1 MLDETFSHTEGA
13 TKNHLELRPLRR
25 ADLGRRVA
33 CVADNTAGRET
44 RRAAVWVD
52 MIRKTA
58 NIFTALSFKEISSR
72 LRYFLAQQ
80 LHNE

>member
-44 RRAAVWVD
+44 RRAAVWID
-52 MIRKTA
+52 MICKT
-58 NIFTALSFKEISSR
+58 NFTLISFKEISSW
-72 LRYFLAQQ
+72 LRYFPPQE
-80 LHNE
+80 LHN

>member
-1 MLDETFSHTEGA
+1 MSESTLLDETFSHTEGA

-44 RRAAVWVD
+44 RRAAVWID
-52 MIRKTA
+52 MIRKTS
-58 NIFTALSFKEISSR
+58 TL
-72 LRYFLAQQ
+72 L
-80 LHNE
+80 